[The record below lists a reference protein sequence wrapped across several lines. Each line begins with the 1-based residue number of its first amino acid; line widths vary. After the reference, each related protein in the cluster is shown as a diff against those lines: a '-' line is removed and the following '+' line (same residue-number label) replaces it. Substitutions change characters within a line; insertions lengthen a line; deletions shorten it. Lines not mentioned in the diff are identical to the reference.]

1 MMTGTRG
8 TLLGVLMF
16 STAAVAATAS
26 ADTAPP
32 NLIGRWTK
40 AVKID
45 VQGPRSP
52 DSSTQFDKGAWELV
66 LTEQDGPAVK
76 GTSTAAGRAQP
87 VTCEIQGSDRITC
100 QDGGGGV
107 FEGQID
113 GANEMTVTYRPG
125 GGGSAMSVLVLRRQ
139 R

>member
-1 MMTGTRG
+1 MTGTRG
-8 TLLGVLMF
+8 ILLSLCVCGVG
-16 STAAVAATAS
+16 AAL

-32 NLIGRWTK
+32 NLVGRWDK

-45 VQGPRSP
+45 VQGPRSQ
-52 DSSTQFDKGAWELV
+52 DSSTQFDKGAWQLV
-66 LTEQDGPAVK
+66 LTEQDGPTVK
-76 GTSTAAGRAQP
+76 GTSTAAGRSEP
-87 VTCEIQGSDRITC
+87 VTCEIQGGNRISC

>member
-1 MMTGTRG
+1 MTGTRG
-8 TLLGVLMF
+8 ILLGLLVCG
-16 STAAVAATAS
+16 TAGGALAAF
-26 ADTAPP
+26 ADAGPL
-32 NLIGRWTK
+32 NLVGRWIK

-45 VQGPRSP
+45 VQGPKAQ
-52 DSSTQFDKGAWELV
+52 DSNTQFDKGAWELV

-87 VTCEIQGSDRITC
+87 VTCEIQGSDRIRC

>member
-1 MMTGTRG
+1 MMKGTRG
-8 TLLGVLMF
+8 ILLGLLVCG
-16 STAAVAATAS
+16 TGVGAGAAF

-32 NLIGRWTK
+32 NLVGRWDK

-45 VQGPRSP
+45 VQGPRSQ
-52 DSSTQFDKGAWELV
+52 DSSTQFDKGAWTLV
-66 LTEQDGPAVK
+66 LTEQDGPTVK
-76 GTSTAAGRAQP
+76 GTRTFAGGQVP
-87 VTCEIQGSDRITC
+87 VTCQVQDSDRISC
-100 QDGGGGV
+100 QDDGGGV

-113 GANEMTVTYRPG
+113 GAKEMTVTYRPG